1 MELIDLLTNTLGV
14 NADQAT
20 GGAGLLFKL
29 AKEKLGDTDFS
40 QISQHVPGVNELIES
55 APESGG
61 IAGAL
66 GGLASALG
74 SSGSELGNLASLAGG
89 FSKLELDSVMPNS
102 RPLQFVDKTYKFTA
116 MVPLQ
121 LRESFGELSK
131 KKYFE
136 AIE

>member
-40 QISQHVPGVNELIES
+40 QISHHVPGVNELIES

-74 SSGSELGNLASLAGG
+74 GSGSELGNLASLAGG
-89 FSKLELDSVMPNS
+89 FSKLELDSGMIGKFIPVILS
-102 RPLQFVDKTYKFTA
+102 FV
-116 MVPLQ
+116 
-121 LRESFGELSK
+121 ESKGGGAVKGLLEQALT
-131 KKYFE
+131 
-136 AIE
+136 

>member
-14 NADQAT
+14 NSDQAT
-20 GGAGLLFKL
+20 GGAGLLFRL

-74 SSGSELGNLASLAGG
+74 GSGSELGNLASLAGG
-89 FSKLELDSVMPNS
+89 FSKLELDSGMIGKFIPVILS
-102 RPLQFVDKTYKFTA
+102 FV
-116 MVPLQ
+116 
-121 LRESFGELSK
+121 ESKGGGAVKGLLEQALT
-131 KKYFE
+131 
-136 AIE
+136 

>member
-14 NADQAT
+14 KENQAT

-29 AKEKLGDTDFS
+29 AKEKLGGTDFS
-40 QISQHVPGVNELIES
+40 QISQHVPGVNDLIES

-74 SSGSELGNLASLAGG
+74 GSGASELGNIASLAGG
-89 FSKLELDSVMPNS
+89 FSKLGLDSGMISKFIPVILS
-102 RPLQFVDKTYKFTA
+102 FV
-116 MVPLQ
+116 
-121 LRESFGELSK
+121 ESKGGGAVKGLLEQALS
-131 KKYFE
+131 
-136 AIE
+136 

>member
-61 IAGAL
+61 VAGAL

-74 SSGSELGNLASLAGG
+74 GSGSELGNLASLAGG
-89 FSKLELDSVMPNS
+89 FSKLELDSGMIGKFIPVILS
-102 RPLQFVDKTYKFTA
+102 FV
-116 MVPLQ
+116 
-121 LRESFGELSK
+121 ESKGGGAVKGLLEQALT
-131 KKYFE
+131 
-136 AIE
+136 

>member
-55 APESGG
+55 TPESGG
-61 IAGAL
+61 IPSAL

-74 SSGSELGNLASLAGG
+74 GSGSELGNLASLAGG
-89 FSKLELDSVMPNS
+89 FSKLELDSGMIGKFIPVILS
-102 RPLQFVDKTYKFTA
+102 FV
-116 MVPLQ
+116 
-121 LRESFGELSK
+121 ESKGGGAVKGLLEQALT
-131 KKYFE
+131 
-136 AIE
+136 

>member
-74 SSGSELGNLASLAGG
+74 GSGSELGNLASLAGG
-89 FSKLELDSVMPNS
+89 FSKLELDSGMIGKFIPVILS
-102 RPLQFVDKTYKFTA
+102 FV
-116 MVPLQ
+116 
-121 LRESFGELSK
+121 ESKGGGAVKGLLEQALT
-131 KKYFE
+131 
-136 AIE
+136 

>member
-1 MELIDLLTNTLGV
+1 MELIDFLTNTLGV

-74 SSGSELGNLASLAGG
+74 GSGSELGNLASLAGG
-89 FSKLELDSVMPNS
+89 FSKLELDSGMIGKFIPVILS
-102 RPLQFVDKTYKFTA
+102 FV
-116 MVPLQ
+116 
-121 LRESFGELSK
+121 ESKGGGAVKGLLEQALT
-131 KKYFE
+131 
-136 AIE
+136 

>member
-89 FSKLELDSVMPNS
+89 FSKLELDSGMIGKFIPVILS
-102 RPLQFVDKTYKFTA
+102 FV
-116 MVPLQ
+116 
-121 LRESFGELSK
+121 ESKGGGAVKGLLEQALT
-131 KKYFE
+131 
-136 AIE
+136 

>member
-14 NADQAT
+14 NSDQAT

-74 SSGSELGNLASLAGG
+74 GSGSELGNLASLAGG
-89 FSKLELDSVMPNS
+89 FSKLKLDSGMIGKFIPVILS
-102 RPLQFVDKTYKFTA
+102 FV
-116 MVPLQ
+116 
-121 LRESFGELSK
+121 ESKGGGAVKGLLEQALT
-131 KKYFE
+131 
-136 AIE
+136 

>member
-61 IAGAL
+61 IVGAL

-74 SSGSELGNLASLAGG
+74 GSGSELGNLASLAGG
-89 FSKLELDSVMPNS
+89 FSKLELDSGMIGKFIPVILS
-102 RPLQFVDKTYKFTA
+102 FV
-116 MVPLQ
+116 
-121 LRESFGELSK
+121 ESKGGGAVKGLLEQALT
-131 KKYFE
+131 
-136 AIE
+136 

>member
-40 QISQHVPGVNELIES
+40 QIAQHVPGVNDLIES
-55 APESGG
+55 APEGGG

-74 SSGSELGNLASLAGG
+74 GSGSELGNLASMAGG
-89 FSKLELDSVMPNS
+89 FSKLELDSGMIGKFIPVILS
-102 RPLQFVDKTYKFTA
+102 FVESKGGGAVKGLLEQA
-116 MVPLQ
+116 
-121 LRESFGELSK
+121 LR
-131 KKYFE
+131 
-136 AIE
+136 

>member
-40 QISQHVPGVNELIES
+40 QISQYIPDVNELIES

-74 SSGSELGNLASLAGG
+74 GSGSELGNLASVVGG
-89 FSKLELDSVMPNS
+89 FSKLELDSGMIGKFIPVILS
-102 RPLQFVDKTYKFTA
+102 FV
-116 MVPLQ
+116 
-121 LRESFGELSK
+121 ESKGGGAVKGLLEQALT
-131 KKYFE
+131 
-136 AIE
+136 

>member
-14 NADQAT
+14 NENQAT

-74 SSGSELGNLASLAGG
+74 GSGSELGNLASLAGG
-89 FSKLELDSVMPNS
+89 FSKLELDSGMIGKFIPVILS
-102 RPLQFVDKTYKFTA
+102 FV
-116 MVPLQ
+116 
-121 LRESFGELSK
+121 ESKGGGAVKGLLEQALT
-131 KKYFE
+131 
-136 AIE
+136 